1 LHVTNHFTWAE
12 AVVAMGIALTT
23 AHPSQMA
30 AVAALD
36 PARPDTAHFASSI
49 GKSSSRRV
57 VSMVMAP
64 TRHIPMP
71 THRLPFSAWRRS
83 DSRLSERQLTTD

>member
-1 LHVTNHFTWAE
+1 
-12 AVVAMGIALTT
+12 VVAIGIALTP

-36 PARPDTAHFASSI
+36 RAPLDAVRSDTAHIASSI
-49 GKSSSRRV
+49 GKLSFRLV

-64 TRHIPMP
+64 TP
-71 THRLPFSAWRRS
+71 SQS
-83 DSRLSERQLTTD
+83 NTDAQTPLLMAAV

>member
-1 LHVTNHFTWAE
+1 MNHFTWAE

-36 PARPDTAHFASSI
+36 RAPLDAVRSARLASI
-49 GKSSSRRV
+49 GKLSSRLV

-64 TRHIPMP
+64 TPSQSNADAQ
-71 THRLPFSAWRRS
+71 TRLLTWRRS
-83 DSRLSERQLTTD
+83 DSRLSERRLATD